1 MDDGRKTA
9 PLPNDDLGTTEDP
22 RDVIQRTLDFVSGRA
37 SRHSK
42 GDLLTALISHLAESL
57 SVPYA
62 FCGLI
67 TADDP
72 NAIETISFISNGE
85 VADNFSYCLIGS
97 PCENVVGQS
106 VCCFDRNVQK
116 LFPEDR
122 ALVDMGT
129 ESYAGMPL
137 WGADGSPLGLIA
149 VFDTR
154 PWQHSAL
161 VVDLLRIVAA
171 PVGLEAERR
180 LYEDRLRAEE
190 QRLRDY
196 AEASSDWF
204 WETGPD
210 HRFTYFSDRVEEV
223 VGVPASFH
231 IGKSRLDLAGE
242 DANTDK
248 WRRHLQDLKEHKPFR
263 DFRYV
268 RRGPGGRL
276 EYISTSGKPIF
287 DQDGN
292 FAGYVGVGT
301 DLTRQTEA
309 ESRARLAHERL
320 AAAVEP
326 LSEIFALWDSED
338 KLVICNNKFR
348 EFNKAILEKV
358 EPGLTYEE
366 HLRAGLEKGL
376 YPEAAEQEEAWLK
389 DRLERHNNPI
399 EPFEVARQDN
409 QWILVNEQRLTDGS
423 TVTVASDI
431 SGLKAAEERL
441 RESQERF
448 KDFADSSA
456 DWFWEQDE
464 NLRFTNVTEENV
476 EITGMQT
483 QDHYGKTRRETGILG
498 VTEEQWEAH
507 EKDLQARRPF
517 QDFRFSRIRPDGKP
531 VYLSVRGK
539 PFYDEGGKFLGYRG
553 TGQDITALVMAEKN
567 LKAERDRADSANQ
580 AKSEFLATMS
590 HDLRTPLTAII
601 GFSEIM
607 RQGIHGPLGDPRYD
621 EYLERVHQNSQR
633 LLLLIND
640 ILDLSR
646 IERGQ
651 YTLSEGWID
660 MADEIDSSRRRCAPE
675 VVTAASEN
683 ITIDI
688 VENAQQL
695 FGDSRA
701 VSQILDNLLSNA
713 LKYSDE
719 EVEITVR
726 WSMGSEGNGV
736 LSVEDTG
743 HGIAEDQLEAI
754 MLPFVRG
761 VDGAGDINQ
770 RAGTSEGTGLG
781 LYIIS
786 KLADLHQARVSID
799 SVEKEGTKA
808 TVVFPAARL
817 RPAE

>member
-1 MDDGRKTA
+1 LTGSQGPKKQSSLQPIRLSQHLIRARRHDRSHPIHA
-9 PLPNDDLGTTEDP
+9 SSLG
-22 RDVIQRTLDFVSGRA
+22 I
-37 SRHSK
+37 
-42 GDLLTALISHLAESL
+42 
-57 SVPYA
+57 PYA
-62 FCGLI
+62 FCGLNS
-67 TADDP
+67 ADNPDTV
-72 NAIETISFISNGE
+72 NTISFISNGE
-85 VADNFSYCLIGS
+85 VANNFSYCLIGT

-106 VCCFDRNVQK
+106 VCCFDRDVQE

-122 ALVDMGT
+122 MLIELGT
-129 ESYAGMPL
+129 ESYAGIPI
-137 WGADGSPLGLIA
+137 WRADGSPLGLIA
-149 VFDTR
+149 IFDTR
-154 PWQHSAL
+154 PWQNSAL

-210 HRFTYFSDRVEEV
+210 NRFTYFSDRVEEA
-223 VGVPASFH
+223 VGVPPSFH
-231 IGKSRLDLAGE
+231 IGKSREELAGE
-242 DANTDK
+242 DAGTEK
-248 WRRHLQDLKEHKPFR
+248 WRRHLQDLEAHRPFR

-268 RRGPGGRL
+268 RRGPEGRL
-276 EYISTSGKPIF
+276 QYISTSGKPIF
-287 DQDGN
+287 DRDGK

-320 AAAVEP
+320 AAAVES
-326 LSEIFALWDSED
+326 LSEVFALWDSED
-338 KLVICNNKFR
+338 KLVICNNKFQ
-348 EFNKAILEKV
+348 EFNSSILDKL
-358 EPGLTYEE
+358 EPGMTYAE

-376 YPEAAEQEEAWLK
+376 YPEAAGREEAFFK
-389 DRLERHNNPI
+389 ERLERHVNPT
-399 EPFEVARQDN
+399 EPFEVARQDDH
-409 QWILVNEQRLTDGS
+409 WVLVNEQRLADGS

-431 SGLKAAEERL
+431 SNLKAAERSL

-448 KDFADSSA
+448 RDFADSSA

-476 EITGMQT
+476 GITGMPA
-483 QDHYGKTRRETGILG
+483 QDHYGKTRRETGVVG
-498 VTEEQWEAH
+498 VTDEEWDAH
-507 EKDLQARRPF
+507 EKTLQERKPF
-517 QDFRFSRIRPDGKP
+517 QDFRFSRVRPDGKR

-539 PFYDEGGKFLGYRG
+539 PIYDENAKFLGYRG
-553 TGQDITALVMAEKN
+553 TGQDITALVMAEKS
-567 LKAERDRADSANQ
+567 LESERDRADAANQ

-607 RQGIHGPLGDPRYD
+607 RQGIHGPLGDSRYED
-621 EYLERVHQNSQR
+621 YLERVHQNSQR
-633 LLLLIND
+633 LMLLIND

-646 IERGQ
+646 IERGEF
-651 YTLSEGWID
+651 TLSESWID
-660 MADEIDSSRRRCAPE
+660 MAEEIDSSSRRCAPE
-675 VVTAASEN
+675 VLTDASEM
-683 ITIDI
+683 IF
-688 VENAQQL
+688 VEIAENPAQL
-695 FGDSRA
+695 YGDSRA

-713 LKYSDE
+713 IKYSEE

-726 WSMGSEGNGV
+726 WSTDTDGNGV

-743 HGIAEDQLEAI
+743 HGIAEDQLDAV

-761 VDGAGDINQ
+761 IDGAGDINQ
-770 RAGTSEGTGLG
+770 RGGTSEGTGLG

-786 KLADLHQARVSID
+786 KLADLHQANVVIN
-799 SVEKEGTKA
+799 SVENEGTEV
-808 TVVFPAARL
+808 TVIFPAQRMG
-817 RPAE
+817 PAD

>member
-9 PLPNDDLGTTEDP
+9 PLPDGDLGTTEDP
-22 RDVIQRTLDFVSGRA
+22 RDVVQRTLDFVSGRA
-37 SRHSK
+37 SRVSK
-42 GDLLTALISHLAESL
+42 SDLLTALMSHLADSL
-57 SVPYA
+57 NVPYA

-72 NAIETISFISNGE
+72 NTVETISFISDGKVSE
-85 VADNFSYCLIGS
+85 NFSYSLIGA
-97 PCENVVGQS
+97 PCENVVGQT
-106 VCCFDRNVQK
+106 VCCFDRDVTK
-116 LFPEDR
+116 HFPDDR
-122 ALVDMGT
+122 ALREMGV

-137 WGADGSPLGLIA
+137 WRADGSPLGLIA

-154 PWQHSAL
+154 PWRHSAL
-161 VVDLLRIVAA
+161 VIDLLRILAA
-171 PVGLEAERR
+171 PVSLEAERR
-180 LYEDRLRAEE
+180 LYEEQLRAEE

-210 HRFTYFSDRVEEV
+210 HRFTYFSDRVEEA
-223 VGVPASFH
+223 VGVPPSFH

-248 WRRHLQDLKEHKPFR
+248 WRRHVQDLEEHKPFR

-287 DQDGN
+287 DRDGA

-301 DLTRQTEA
+301 DLTRQMEA
-309 ESRARLAHERL
+309 ESRARLANERL
-320 AAAVEP
+320 AAAVES
-326 LSEIFALWDSED
+326 LSEVFALWDSED

-348 EFNKAILEKV
+348 EFNKAIQDKV
-358 EPGLTYEE
+358 EPGMTYTE
-366 HLRAGLEKGL
+366 HLRAGIEKGL
-376 YPEAAEQEEAWLK
+376 YPEAAGQEEAWFHE
-389 DRLERHNNPI
+389 RLERHNKPA

-431 SGLKAAEERL
+431 TGLKAAEKRL

-464 NLRFTNVTEENV
+464 NLRFTNVTEENAG
-476 EITGMQT
+476 ITGMRT
-483 QDHYGKTRRETGILG
+483 EDHYGKTRRETGIIG
-498 VTEEQWEAH
+498 VTDEQWEVH
-507 EKDLQARRPF
+507 ERDLQERRPF
-517 QDFRFSRIRPDGKP
+517 QDFRFSRTRPDGKR

-539 PFYDEGGKFLGYRG
+539 PIYDEDGEFFGYRG

-567 LKAERDRADSANQ
+567 LEAERDRADAANQ

-607 RQGIHGPLGDPRYD
+607 RQGIHGPLGDSRYV
-621 EYLERVHQNSQR
+621 EYLERIHQNSQR

-646 IERGQ
+646 IERGEF
-651 YTLSEGWID
+651 TLSEGWID
-660 MADEIDSSRRRCAPE
+660 VAEEIVSSRWRCAPE
-675 VVTAASEN
+675 VVTDASKK
-683 ITIDI
+683 ISVDIDDD
-688 VENAQQL
+688 APQL

-701 VSQILDNLLSNA
+701 ISQILDNLLSNA
-713 LKYSDE
+713 LKYSDQ
-719 EVEITVR
+719 EVEIAVR
-726 WSMGSEGNGV
+726 WSTDPEGRGV

-743 HGIAEDQLEAI
+743 HGIAEDQLEAV

-761 VDGAGDINQ
+761 VDGSGDINQ

-786 KLADLHQARVSID
+786 KLADLHQAEVSID
-799 SVEKEGTKA
+799 SVEKQGTA
-808 TVVFPAARL
+808 VTVVFPAERVGLAD
-817 RPAE
+817 

>member
-9 PLPNDDLGTTEDP
+9 PLPDDDLGATEDP
-22 RDVIQRTLDFVSGRA
+22 HDVVQRTLDFVSGRA
-37 SRHSK
+37 SRIRK
-42 GDLLTALISHLAESL
+42 GDLLTALMSHLADSL
-57 SVPYA
+57 NVPYA

-67 TADDP
+67 AADDP
-72 NAIETISFISNGE
+72 DTVETITFISDGE
-85 VADNFSYCLIGS
+85 VSENFSYSLIGA

-122 ALVDMGT
+122 ALITMGI

-137 WGADGSPLGLIA
+137 WRADGSPLGLIA
-149 VFDTR
+149 VLDTR

-161 VVDLLRIVAA
+161 IIDLLRIVAA

-180 LYEDRLRAEE
+180 LYEGRLRAEE

-223 VGVPASFH
+223 VGVPPSFH
-231 IGKSRLDLAGE
+231 IGKTRADLAGE
-242 DANTDK
+242 DAKSEK
-248 WRRHLQDLKEHKPFR
+248 WRRHLQDLREHRAFR

-268 RRGPGGRL
+268 RKGPGGRL

-287 DQDGN
+287 DRDGN

-301 DLTRQTEA
+301 DLTRQMEA

-320 AAAVEP
+320 AAAVES

-348 EFNKAILEKV
+348 EFNEAILDQV
-358 EPGLTYEE
+358 EPGMTYEE

-376 YPEAAEQEEAWLK
+376 YPEAAGHKEAWFK
-389 DRLERHNNPI
+389 ERLARHHNPT

-423 TVTVASDI
+423 TVTMASDI
-431 SGLKAAEERL
+431 SGLKAAEKSL

-476 EITGMQT
+476 EITGMPT
-483 QDHYGKTRRETGILG
+483 QDHYGKTRRETGIQG
-498 VTEEQWEAH
+498 VTEEQWDAH

-517 QDFRFSRIRPDGKP
+517 QDFRFSRIRPDGKR

-539 PFYDEGGKFLGYRG
+539 PIYGEDGRFLGYRG

-567 LKAERDRADSANQ
+567 LEAERDRADAANA
-580 AKSEFLATMS
+580 AKTEFLATMS

-601 GFSEIM
+601 GFAEFM
-607 RQGIHGPLGDPRYD
+607 KQGIHGPLGDSRYD
-621 EYLERVHQNSQR
+621 EYLDRVHQNSQR

-646 IERGQ
+646 IERGE
-651 YTLSEGWID
+651 YKFSEDWID
-660 MADEIDSSRRRCAPE
+660 MADEIDSSRRRCVPQ
-675 VVTAASEN
+675 VVNDASEK
-683 ITIDI
+683 IFVDV
-688 VENAQQL
+688 VERAPRL

-701 VSQILDNLLSNA
+701 ISQILDNLISNA

-719 EVEITVR
+719 KVEITVQ
-726 WSMGSEGNGV
+726 WSIGTEGRGL

-743 HGIAEDQLEAI
+743 HGIAEDQLEAV

-786 KLADLHQARVSID
+786 KLAGLHQAEVSIE
-799 SVEKEGTKA
+799 SVEMKGTKV
-808 TVVFPAARL
+808 TVIFPAGRMG
-817 RPAE
+817 PAD